1 MFLPE
6 IVKFGGK
13 LFSVGAN
20 AVKSAGGI
28 GKLAKSKPITPKPF
42 LKMLNNPNPDLASFP
57 IPPALLTAFAP
68 TEKSFPPNLTISGRN
83 IKAKLPIIPNET
95 LLSWSKCG

>member
-28 GKLAKSKPITPKPF
+28 GKLAKSGF
-42 LKMLNNPNPDLASFP
+42 GLF
-57 IPPALLTAFAP
+57 
-68 TEKSFPPNLTISGRN
+68 N
-83 IKAKLPIIPNET
+83 ILRKV
-95 LLSWSKCG
+95 